1 MTSPLIN
8 SLRAKDSYT
17 VNGAITN
24 STSLSNSL
32 DLFFLAGACR
42 KESKENIESKL
53 MASFVENKELTLK
66 CIFWAGDIRGG
77 AGERR
82 FFKLALNWLN
92 DNYPEY
98 LVSNLENI
106 PQYSRW
112 DVLFDIDNDDIVKFI
127 ASELKKGNT
136 LLTKWLPRKKQK
148 GNISSKIRSFLKIT
162 PKQYRKMLV
171 DNSNTVENKMCNKE
185 FNNIE
190 YKTVPSV
197 AMKRYTKAF
206 YKNDKERFDKFIED
220 VKSGKEKINAGAIFP
235 HEIIKDA
242 ISNRNSLND
251 ANMAQWNALPNYLQ
265 GTKNSILPVCD
276 VSASM
281 NGLPMEI
288 SIALGLYISERN
300 EGIFKD
306 AFMTFESNPK
316 MEYLK
321 GDIKQRLYQL
331 KNASWGGSTNIQATF
346 DLILRRAK
354 EENISEEYMPKTLL
368 IISDMEFNAC
378 STGKTNFE
386 DIKLKYSESGY
397 NMPNIVFWN
406 VNGRAGN
413 IPVKVND
420 EGVALISGASP
431 SIIKSVLQ
439 GDISPEKIM
448 LKTLNNE
455 RYNSI
460 KF

>member
-1 MTSPLIN
+1 MTSPLIK
-8 SLRAKDSYT
+8 SLKTKDSYT
-17 VNGAITN
+17 KNGAITN
-24 STSLSNSL
+24 STSLSSVL

-42 KESKENIESKL
+42 NESEQNIESKL
-53 MASFVENKELTLK
+53 MASFIENKELTLK

-92 DNYPEY
+92 NNYPEY
-98 LVSNLENI
+98 LISNLENV
-106 PQYSRW
+106 PEYSRW
-112 DVLFDIDNDDIVKFI
+112 DVIFDIKNEDIVKFI

-136 LLTKWLPRKKQK
+136 LLAKWLPRKKQK
-148 GNISSKIRSFLKIT
+148 GNISSKIRSILKIT
-162 PKQYRKMLV
+162 PKQYRKILV
-171 DNSNTVENKMCNKE
+171 NNSNTVENKMCKKE
-185 FNNIE
+185 FGNIE

-206 YKNDKERFDKFIED
+206 YKNDKERFDKYIED
-220 VKSGKEKINAGAIFP
+220 VKCGKEKINAGAIFP

-242 ISNRNSLND
+242 INSRVNLNE
-251 ANMAQWNALPNYLQ
+251 ANVAQWNSLPNYLK

-276 VSASM
+276 VSGSM
-281 NGLPMEI
+281 YGLPMEI
-288 SIALGLYISERN
+288 SVALGLYISERN

-321 GDIKQRLYQL
+321 GDINQRLYQL

-346 DLILRRAK
+346 DLILKRAK
-354 EENISEEYMPKTLL
+354 EENISKEYMPEVML
-368 IISDMEFNAC
+368 IISDMEFNEC
-378 STGKTNFE
+378 SRGKTNFE

-397 NMPNIVFWN
+397 NMPSLVFWN
-406 VNGRAGN
+406 VNGRVEN
-413 IPVKVND
+413 IPVKIND
-420 EGVALISGASP
+420 EGVALISGVSP
-431 SIIKSVLQ
+431 SIIKSVLH

-455 RYNSI
+455 RYNNI